1 VSLRGPLGCVGAC
14 PRALPPLPTVLLPR
28 TLQRA
33 RVGSVCRVVCGA
45 VYPTKLDCLATDGTI
60 SYYYYD
66 SLSPSSMFEIMRMFR
81 SSHRIR
87 TSRSGPSVR
96 QMQDRPPRPVAP
108 RAGARRK
115 ARSGG
120 GAQALRRRRRR
131 EGGARRHGWAGEA
144 ARTRAG
150 GLCTKSEHTDR
161 DTILRP
167 DRAKER
173 HAGGVGG
180 RRRVKRTGAA
190 RRGWSRGGEPAGR
203 L

>member
-66 SLSPSSMFEIMRMFR
+66 SLSPSSMLNYAHR
-81 SSHRIR
+81 SVHRIAFAHR
-87 TSRSGPSVR
+87 DPGHPSV
-96 QMQDRPPRPVAP
+96 
-108 RAGARRK
+108 K
-115 ARSGG
+115 
-120 GAQALRRRRRR
+120 
-131 EGGARRHGWAGEA
+131 
-144 ARTRAG
+144 
-150 GLCTKSEHTDR
+150 CKTDR
-161 DTILRP
+161 
-167 DRAKER
+167 
-173 HAGGVGG
+173 
-180 RRRVKRTGAA
+180 
-190 RRGWSRGGEPAGR
+190 RG